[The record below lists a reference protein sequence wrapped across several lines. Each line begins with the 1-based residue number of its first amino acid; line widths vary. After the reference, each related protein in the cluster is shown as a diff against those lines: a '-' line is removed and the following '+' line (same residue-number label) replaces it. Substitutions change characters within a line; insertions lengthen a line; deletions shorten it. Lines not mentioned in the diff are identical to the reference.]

1 MCPVKRTHVAAAAAL
16 VVLAV
21 PTLTACFN
29 GPAATTT
36 VQATKVSGN
45 GAKAALGGLH
55 IDGAVIVVEDAA
67 PNGTV
72 TMRIANLGA
81 EDDTLV
87 GATVNGTPAYITN
100 GSIPIPVNQSVS
112 IGYQSD
118 VWVNA
123 YGLNVP
129 MSSYVPVTLTF
140 EKAGPVDLSLLTVPR
155 AGYYAD
161 VAPNPATD
169 PSPAPSPAAS

>member
-1 MCPVKRTHVAAAAAL
+1 MKRTHVAAAAAL

-45 GAKAALGGLH
+45 GAKANVGALH
-55 IDGAVIVVEDAA
+55 VDGAVVVVEDAA
-67 PNGTV
+67 PNATV
-72 TMRIANLGA
+72 TMRIANMGA
-81 EDDTLV
+81 DDTLV
-87 GATVNGTPAYITN
+87 GATVNGAPAYITN
-100 GSIPIPVNQSVS
+100 GAIAIPANNAVS

-123 YGLNVP
+123 YGLDVP

-161 VAPNPATD
+161 VAPNPPTD
-169 PSPAPSPAAS
+169 PSPAPSPAAA